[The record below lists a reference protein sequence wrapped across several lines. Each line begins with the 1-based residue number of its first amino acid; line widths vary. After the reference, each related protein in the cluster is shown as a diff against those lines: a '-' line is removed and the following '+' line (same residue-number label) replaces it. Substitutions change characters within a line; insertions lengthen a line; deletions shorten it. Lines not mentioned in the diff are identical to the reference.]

1 MKQTMSFLLFLFALQ
16 FSNNS
21 LVAQQP
27 AAANGKFIKVNGAT
41 IYYEEQGTGDPLIL
55 MHGFGGTS
63 AVWKPFVAEYAKHY
77 RVISWDMRGHGRSD
91 NPDTSVV
98 FLHAVAAR
106 DLLAI
111 IESLQLKNVKLIGHS
126 SGGIVSLYAAI
137 MKPDAIEAIV
147 PMSAQINYSDTVRSF
162 IKRNAQPEAFYEFAG
177 LEKSH
182 GKQKGKL
189 LARQFYHFR
198 LLQGDPLIMPAQ
210 LATIKARTLI
220 IHGDNDFVPVSQA
233 WEMFQN
239 IPHAHLSIIPNAG
252 HMPQE
257 GESNSKLFLRQT
269 LEFLSGEWG
278 KSSPSK

>member
-1 MKQTMSFLLFLFALQ
+1 MKQTKSVYLLLFAFQ
-16 FSNNS
+16 FSINS
-21 LVAQQP
+21 LIAQEP
-27 AAANGKFIKVNGAT
+27 AASNGKFIKVNGAT

-63 AVWKPFVAEYAKHY
+63 AVWKPFVAEYARHY

-111 IESLQLKNVKLIGHS
+111 INALQLKNVKLIGHS
-126 SGGIVSLYAAI
+126 SGGIVALYASI

-147 PMSAQINYSDTVRSF
+147 PVSAQINYSDTVRSF
-162 IKRNAQPEAFYEFAG
+162 IKHNAMPEAYYEFAG

-189 LARQFYHFR
+189 IARQFYHFR
-198 LLQGDPLIMPAQ
+198 LLQGDPLITDKQ

-239 IPHAHLSIIPNAG
+239 IPHAHLSIIPNGG
-252 HMPQE
+252 HMPHE
-257 GESNSKLFLRQT
+257 GEANPKLFLRQT
-269 LEFLSGEWG
+269 IDFLKGKWG
-278 KSSPSK
+278 KASVPK

>member
-1 MKQTMSFLLFLFALQ
+1 MKQTMRFLLFLLTFH
-16 FSNNS
+16 FSFNT
-21 LVAQQP
+21 LIAQVPVAP
-27 AAANGKFIKVNGAT
+27 NGKFIKVNGAT
-41 IYYEEQGTGDPLIL
+41 IYYEEVGTGDPLIL

-77 RVISWDMRGHGRSD
+77 RVICWDMRGHGRSD
-91 NPDTSVV
+91 NPDTSVI

-126 SGGIVSLYAAI
+126 SGGIVALYAAI
-137 MKPDAIEAIV
+137 MKPDAIEAIIPV
-147 PMSAQINYSDTVRSF
+147 SAQLNYSDTVRSF
-162 IKRNAQPEAFYEFAG
+162 IKHNAMPEAYYEFAG

-198 LLQGDPLIMPAQ
+198 LLKGDPLITHEQ

-233 WEMFQN
+233 LEMFQN
-239 IPHAHLSIIPNAG
+239 IPHAHLSIIPNGG
-252 HMPQE
+252 HMPHE
-257 GESNSKLFLRQT
+257 GEENSKLFLRQS
-269 LEFLSGEWG
+269 LEFLKGEWG
-278 KSSPSK
+278 KSPLPK